1 MSNVS
6 GCAVMGYTQTMTIID
21 PRARL
26 RRLVR
31 RCGTQRAAAVEMGI
45 STNYLS
51 DLIHGHR
58 TCSDRI
64 LGKLQLRRIIVS
76 VDRPGAH
83 A

>member
-1 MSNVS
+1 
-6 GCAVMGYTQTMTIID
+6 MGYTQGMTIVD
-21 PRARL
+21 PCSRL

-58 TCSDRI
+58 VYSDRI
-64 LGKLQLRRIIVS
+64 LKKLDLRRVIVS
-76 VDRPGAH
+76 ARESRR
-83 A
+83 

>member
-1 MSNVS
+1 
-6 GCAVMGYTQTMTIID
+6 MGYTRTMTIID
-21 PRARL
+21 PRSRR

-31 RCGTQRAAAVEMGI
+31 RGGTQRAAAVEMGI

-64 LGKLQLRRIIVS
+64 LAKLHLRRIIVS
-76 VDRPGAH
+76 ARPRSAS
-83 A
+83 

>member
-1 MSNVS
+1 
-6 GCAVMGYTQTMTIID
+6 MGYTRTMTIID
-21 PRARL
+21 PRSRL

-58 TCSDRI
+58 PCSDRI
-64 LGKLQLRRIIVS
+64 LDKLHLRRIIVS
-76 VDRPGAH
+76 ARPRSVS
-83 A
+83 